1 MPQAALNYTQESGKS
16 AKIIQLPANRFCFS
30 QMAAAEDTVVFDE
43 MTDAV
48 DESTHKGMNYF
59 PADVYNTMIE
69 YSLNH
74 GKIRNAMLMICMAN
88 WGMRYSDVV
97 RVRFGHLFDSE
108 GRFKESFSL
117 PNGEKKTSKSVIY
130 YNNEATEAIISLY
143 LRQPIN
149 SKKSRLDFLFTSE
162 SGNALKKTVQQLE
175 ADDLYCSQIE
185 SVQKALAKV
194 PTTEKRL
201 LEKYIKGKITDD
213 NFNYMSG
220 VIKTERETL
229 EKQFKTLI
237 EQRDNYISPTPNA
250 DKIFVVKPLTH
261 TAGEDIIKDTLKAIG
276 INPKNRKDKS
286 ESQNTNEKYNTH
298 SLRKTFADWFIKTGD
313 ELNSSGE
320 LAFNDTVLDLLKE
333 KFKHSSRSVTTHY
346 TDAQEEA
353 FRLICKNM
361 NIGLEAV
368 ENYIWRNKIIKP

>member
-1 MPQAALNYTQESGKS
+1 MPQAALNHMENPCKVIPFPKQK
-16 AKIIQLPANRFCFS
+16 FCFA
-30 QMAAAEDTVVFDE
+30 QMESTEETSVFDQIINE
-43 MTDAV
+43 TD
-48 DESTHKGMNYF
+48 SKTHRGMNNF
-59 PADVYNTMIE
+59 PIDVYNQMIKH
-69 YSLNH
+69 SLNH

-97 RVRFGHLFDSE
+97 RVRFGYLFDSE

-117 PNGEKKTSKSVIY
+117 PNGEKKTSKSVVY

-149 SKKSRLDFLFTSE
+149 SRKTRLDFLFTSE

-175 ADDLYCSQIE
+175 ADDLYNPQIV
-185 SVQKALAKV
+185 SIQKTLAKV

-229 EKQFKTLI
+229 EKQLNLLI

-250 DKIFVVKPLTH
+250 DRIFIMKPLTH

-286 ESQNTNEKYNTH
+286 ENQNTNEKYNTH

-313 ELNSSGE
+313 ELNSSGK
-320 LAFNDTVLDLLKE
+320 LAFNDTILDLLKE

-353 FRLICKNM
+353 FKLICQNL
-361 NIGLEAV
+361 NIGLDVV
-368 ENYIWRNKIIKP
+368 ENFMYGG